1 MHTEGWDHKKI
12 AQDGNTL
19 SNFEFV
25 GTHVKYLYE
34 HLKILLAADE
44 VKVSSV
50 DLLNQWDELLY
61 YSKEFLSAGVTDY
74 MKTW

>member
-12 AQDGNTL
+12 PQDGNTL
-19 SNFEFV
+19 SDFEFV
-25 GTHVKYLYE
+25 GTHVKHLYE
-34 HLKILLAADE
+34 HFKVLLAGHE

-50 DLLNQWDELLY
+50 DLLNQWDELLCY
-61 YSKEFLSAGVTDY
+61 PKEFLSTGVTDY